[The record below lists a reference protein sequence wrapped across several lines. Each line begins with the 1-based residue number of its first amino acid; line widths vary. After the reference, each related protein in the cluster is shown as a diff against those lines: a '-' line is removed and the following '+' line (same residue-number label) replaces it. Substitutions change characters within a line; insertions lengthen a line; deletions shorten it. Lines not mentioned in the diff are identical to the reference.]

1 MVTGAQ
7 HRRDVETV
15 ERRGA
20 LRGRRTV
27 LVLAVLVI
35 AGVVVAAYVWWGRD
49 RATTVGTTAPTDVPV
64 EVQVADLLGEADM
77 KAAWPG
83 PWAVLRTGDPQ
94 RFERPLIGCTR
105 AVSPVVDP
113 VSAQV
118 RWSIHAPP
126 QSDGPALSQVLAA
139 ARSEEQ
145 ASDAVELVRAWIT
158 ECPSTVAGQEGTR
171 EAAVV
176 RELPDTKGFLAEVR
190 WSSPGV
196 ETYEQIVV
204 GRAGTVVVLLSYGQ
218 YGPAGL
224 DRGEP
229 DLGPILEA
237 FDRAVDKLG

>member
-15 ERRGA
+15 ERRGS

-27 LVLAVLVI
+27 LVLLVLVI
-35 AGVVVAAYVWWGRD
+35 AGVVVAAYLWWGRD
-49 RATTVGTTAPTDVPV
+49 RPTTVGTTDAPV

-105 AVSPVVDP
+105 AVSPVADP

-139 ARSEEQ
+139 ARSEQ
-145 ASDAVELVRAWIT
+145 LASAAVELVRAWIT

-171 EAAVV
+171 EATVR
-176 RELPDTKGFLAEVR
+176 RELPDAKGFLAEVR
-190 WSSPGV
+190 WSSPDV
-196 ETYEQIVV
+196 ETYEQIAV

-224 DRGEP
+224 DQGDP

>member
-15 ERRGA
+15 ERRGS

-27 LVLAVLVI
+27 LVLLVLVI
-35 AGVVVAAYVWWGRD
+35 AGVVVAAYLWWGRD
-49 RATTVGTTAPTDVPV
+49 RPTTVGTTDAPV

-105 AVSPVVDP
+105 AVSPVADP

-139 ARSEEQ
+139 ARSEQQ
-145 ASDAVELVRAWIT
+145 ASAAVELVRAWIT
-158 ECPSTVAGQEGTR
+158 GCPSTVAGQEGTR
-171 EAAVV
+171 EATVR
-176 RELPDTKGFLAEVR
+176 RELPDAKGFLAEVR
-190 WSSPGV
+190 WSSPDV
-196 ETYEQIVV
+196 ETYEQIAV

-224 DRGEP
+224 DQGDP